1 MLTPAGPF
9 SRNSSTAARMSRS
22 SVSARRGRPRVGCSL
37 MVFASREQN
46 VTSLRYRRCS
56 VIGRRRHDMA
66 STLDPT
72 VLGPLMIIF
81 TVLWFGAMSWA
92 GMHEDGTP
100 RRATRP
106 RSPDEPGPWWTNDGF
121 DD

>member
-1 MLTPAGPF
+1 
-9 SRNSSTAARMSRS
+9 
-22 SVSARRGRPRVGCSL
+22 
-37 MVFASREQN
+37 
-46 VTSLRYRRCS
+46 
-56 VIGRRRHDMA
+56 MA
-66 STLDPT
+66 STLDPM
-72 VLGPLMIIF
+72 VLGPLMISF

-121 DD
+121 DDLPEAIPIPLELGIRRR